1 MFDAFCQS
9 CSRRRLVFAGQLRG
23 ISNDD
28 KGIHVAYECW
38 CGALSTWTT
47 GRLRESAPLAAT
59 A

>member
-38 CGALSTWTT
+38 CGALSTWST
-47 GRLRESAPLAAT
+47 GRTHVPAAPAA
-59 A
+59 AA